1 MAKKSKGE
9 DKDTS
14 IALNRRAWHDY
25 EVLEEIEA
33 GVVLLGWEVKSIR
46 EKKVQITQS
55 HIIIKHGEP
64 LLLGAQIVPL
74 LSASSHVQADPLRT
88 RKLLLRK
95 AEIRRLL
102 GAVERKG
109 CTLIPLKMYWKR
121 QFVKVRFA
129 LAKGKKNVDKRHDLK
144 ARDWARQ
151 KERLGK
157 LQHRG

>member
-1 MAKKSKGE
+1 MAKKPKE
-9 DKDTS
+9 EEKDTS
-14 IALNRRAWHDY
+14 IAVNRRAWHDY

-46 EKKVQITQS
+46 EKKVQITQA

-64 LLLGAQIVPL
+64 LFIGAQITPL
-74 LSASSHVQADPLRT
+74 LSASTHVNSDPTRT

-95 AEIRRLL
+95 AEIRRLI

-144 ARDWARQ
+144 ERDWTRQ
-151 KERLGK
+151 KQRLGK
-157 LQHRG
+157 MSQRG